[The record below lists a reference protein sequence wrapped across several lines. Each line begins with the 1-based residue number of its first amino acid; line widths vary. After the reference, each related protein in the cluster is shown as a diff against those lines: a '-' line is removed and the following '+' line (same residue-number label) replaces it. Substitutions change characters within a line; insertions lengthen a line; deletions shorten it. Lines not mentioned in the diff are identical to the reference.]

1 MIDLTAAPFS
11 LDDEAVSWVHETRGR
26 MTTEQKIGQ
35 LFCLITYTND
45 AGYLGYLTRGLH
57 VGGVMLRT
65 MSIGEATEAVTTLQQ
80 TSEVPLLISANLEG
94 GADQT
99 LLGATHIGS
108 NMAIAATDDVERARE
123 AAAVIAR
130 EAHAA
135 GINWAFTPV
144 ADIDLNFRNP
154 ITNTRTFGGDPRKVA
169 AFSAAY
175 VEGLQAGGVAASV
188 KHFPGD
194 GVDERDQ
201 HLVASVNTMTV
212 EQWDQSFGHVYRT
225 AIAAGAKTIMAGHIM
240 LPEYS
245 RELRPGIADADIM
258 PGLVAEELLN
268 DLLRD
273 RLGFNGVIVSDS
285 TTMAGMST
293 VLPRR
298 DAVPLVIA
306 AGCDMFL
313 FTKNL
318 EEDFAFM
325 REGVA
330 SGVVSPHR
338 LDEAVTR
345 ILALKASLGL
355 HRGVASPSAGD
366 AQEAIG
372 RPESTAVAARIA
384 SESITLVKE
393 EPGILP
399 LTAGRYPRILVYP
412 IDAGGNAIGQ
422 GAKAGAVDALIERL
436 VAAGHDVTR
445 FVPGGGWEGMAAP
458 TADIIDNHDLI
469 LYVANLS
476 TKSNHTV
483 VRIEWAEPMGA
494 NVPAYIPVV
503 PTVFVSLE
511 NPYHLLDAPRVRTYV
526 NTYGSSPEVL
536 DALVAAL
543 HGEAPFQGT
552 SPVDAFVGRWDTR
565 L

>member
-1 MIDLTAAPFS
+1 MIDLTASPFS
-11 LDDEAVSWVHETRGR
+11 LDDDAVSWVHETRGR
-26 MTTEQKIGQ
+26 MTTEEKIGQ

-45 AGYLGYLTRGLH
+45 PGYLGYLTRGLH

-65 MSIGEATEAVTTLQQ
+65 MGIDEATEAVATLQQ
-80 TSEVPLLISANLEG
+80 TSDVPLLISANLEG

-99 LLGATHIGS
+99 LIGATHVGS
-108 NMAIAATDDVERARE
+108 NMAIAATDSVDRVRE
-123 AAAVIAR
+123 AAGVIAR
-130 EAHAA
+130 EARAA

-144 ADIDLNFRNP
+144 VDIDLNFRNP
-154 ITNTRTFGGDPRKVA
+154 ITNTRTFGADAEKVA
-169 AFSAAY
+169 AFGAAY
-175 VEGLQAGGVAASV
+175 VEALQSEGVAASV

-201 HLVASVNTMTV
+201 HLLASVNTMSV
-212 EQWDQSFGHVYRT
+212 DEWDQSFGVVYRRS
-225 AIAAGAKTIMAGHIM
+225 IEAGAKTVMVGHIM

-245 RELRPGIADADIM
+245 RALRPSIADRDIM

-273 RLGFNGVIVSDS
+273 RLGFNGLIVSDS
-285 TTMAGMST
+285 TTMAGMAT

-298 DAVPLVIA
+298 EAVPRVIA

-318 EEDFAFM
+318 EEDFEFM

-330 SGVVSPHR
+330 NGVLSQSR
-338 LDEAVTR
+338 LDDAVTR

-355 HRGVASPSAGD
+355 HREVPIPD
-366 AQEAIG
+366 APHSEIG
-372 RPESTAVAARIA
+372 RPANAAIAARVA
-384 SESITLVKE
+384 DESITLVKE
-393 EPGILP
+393 EPGVLP
-399 LTAGRYPRILVYP
+399 ITAARYPRVLVYA
-412 IDAGGNAIGQ
+412 IDAGGSAIGQ
-422 GAKAGAVDALIERL
+422 GAKAGVVDALVTKLQE
-436 VAAGHDVTR
+436 AGHDVTR

-458 TADIIDNHDLI
+458 TADVIDHQDLI

-476 TKSNHTV
+476 TKSNQTV

-494 NVPAYIPVV
+494 DVPAYIPAV

-536 DALVAAL
+536 DAVIAKLQ
-543 HGEAPFQGT
+543 GEAEFTGT